1 MSDLSSYSQAQMDKG
16 VATQRPFAGRPRLQ
30 RSKSIVEIL
39 LRAQNDEEEE
49 EQRCK
54 NIRKTEMFVFLREAI
69 LRIGTFFQGLDPVYN
84 GVSMAPDYSLESH
97 SKDLSI
103 FMSSVQTNRKRA
115 RALNDFERKDD
126 DELGFRKNDL
136 IVVLSQRDE
145 HCWVGELNGL
155 VGW

>member
-16 VATQRPFAGRPRLQ
+16 LTTTQRPFAARPRLQ

-39 LRAQNDEEEE
+39 LRAQNNEEE

-69 LRIGTFFQGLDPVYN
+69 LRIGTFFQGLDPVYS

-97 SKDLSI
+97 SKDLAI

>member
-16 VATQRPFAGRPRLQ
+16 LATQRPFASRPRLQ

-39 LRAQNDEEEE
+39 LRAQNNEEED
-49 EQRCK
+49 QRCK

-97 SKDLSI
+97 SKDLAV
-103 FMSSVQTNRKRA
+103 FMSSAQTNRKRA

-136 IVVLSQRDE
+136 IVILSQRDE

>member
-1 MSDLSSYSQAQMDKG
+1 MDKG
-16 VATQRPFAGRPRLQ
+16 LTTTQRPFAARPRLQ

-39 LRAQNDEEEE
+39 LRAQNNEEE

-69 LRIGTFFQGLDPVYN
+69 LRIGTFFQGLDPVYS

-97 SKDLSI
+97 SKDLAI

-136 IVVLSQRDE
+136 IVILSQRDE

>member
-16 VATQRPFAGRPRLQ
+16 LATQRPFASRPRLQ

-39 LRAQNDEEEE
+39 LRAQNNEEED
-49 EQRCK
+49 QRCK

-97 SKDLSI
+97 SKDLAV
-103 FMSSVQTNRKRA
+103 FMSSVQTSRKRA

-136 IVVLSQRDE
+136 IVILSQRDE